1 MARRHPHRHDPAERH
16 RLRRLL
22 RLERSPE
29 LAPNRDQYF
38 RSNALGLGEHGS
50 LRRQPPEREPRG
62 AGRLPYNLRF
72 PGSTLT
78 WRRRRTTTTSAITT
92 PRSGGMFRAILMG
105 LMGGLNTYGYVGAR
119 PLALIDPWGLA
130 PGGGRSW
137 RPQPS
142 PPVPL
147 PWDPGFGPNN
157 CSHYPVPAL
166 RSLRPRCAR
175 QSQYELCPEM
185 PGSLLARD

>member
-1 MARRHPHRHDPAERH
+1 MNGLNVGAISASHYNYFRDYDPAIGRYVE
-16 RLRRLL
+16 
-22 RLERSPE
+22 SDP
-29 LAPNRDQYF
+29 A
-38 RSNALGLGEHGS
+38 GL
-50 LRRQPPEREPRG
+50 
-62 AGRLPYNLRF
+62 
-72 PGSTLT
+72 
-78 WRRRRTTTTSAITT
+78 I
-92 PRSGGMFRAILMG
+92 
-105 LMGGLNTYGYVGAR
+105 GGLNTYGYVGAR

-166 RSLRPRCAR
+166 RKICGQGAPDNPNMNCAR
-175 QSQYELCPEM
+175 KCLAVYWQGIDSPLDGAFWLFPQHPVCWWECRLSPPELCKALWKAA
-185 PGSLLARD
+185 SQ